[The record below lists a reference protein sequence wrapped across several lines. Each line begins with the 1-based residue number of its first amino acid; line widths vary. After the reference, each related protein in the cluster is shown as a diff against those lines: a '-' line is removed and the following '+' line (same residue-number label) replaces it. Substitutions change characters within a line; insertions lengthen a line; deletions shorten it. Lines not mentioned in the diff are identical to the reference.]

1 MSSSEKMMEE
11 IEMRL
16 NAKEGF
22 AKMDKHRDFQNGS
35 WVHMMDLDSIEI
47 QKTLQKVACRQG

>member
-1 MSSSEKMMEE
+1 MMEE